1 MVRGLAKRREI
12 TETLKRVMMI
22 PFFASKGHLQMK
34 QYESLTGAV
43 KLTRFQLCWDIYS
56 TPLNR
61 ACLMQFIIFSKHVV
75 FAYNTK

>member
-43 KLTRFQLCWDIYS
+43 KLTRFQLC
-56 TPLNR
+56 
-61 ACLMQFIIFSKHVV
+61 
-75 FAYNTK
+75 